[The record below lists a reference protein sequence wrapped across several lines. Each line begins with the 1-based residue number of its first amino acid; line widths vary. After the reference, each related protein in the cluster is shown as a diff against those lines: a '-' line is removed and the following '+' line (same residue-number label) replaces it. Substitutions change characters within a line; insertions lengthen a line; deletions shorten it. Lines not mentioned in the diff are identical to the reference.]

1 MEKQIKYVQLSA
13 DNAENCKAFCFSE
26 VFRLDILYL
35 YVADFRRS
43 DIILLSIYK
52 IAATFNLQT
61 TNHYFE
67 GTTFGIML
75 SELWDTLESVKI
87 KKMTDGQSAAEVLK
101 QHTTHLE
108 EIYNNLKGQFSS
120 ADIVRNAIEI
130 YAAVCGWSSL
140 SNQELYDAAL
150 SSVITAQI
158 DAQYVMRKGRDI

>member
-1 MEKQIKYVQLSA
+1 MVS
-13 DNAENCKAFCFSE
+13 
-26 VFRLDILYL
+26 
-35 YVADFRRS
+35 
-43 DIILLSIYK
+43 
-52 IAATFNLQT
+52 
-61 TNHYFE
+61 
-67 GTTFGIML
+67 
-75 SELWDTLESVKI
+75 
-87 KKMTDGQSAAEVLK
+87 DGQSAAEVLK